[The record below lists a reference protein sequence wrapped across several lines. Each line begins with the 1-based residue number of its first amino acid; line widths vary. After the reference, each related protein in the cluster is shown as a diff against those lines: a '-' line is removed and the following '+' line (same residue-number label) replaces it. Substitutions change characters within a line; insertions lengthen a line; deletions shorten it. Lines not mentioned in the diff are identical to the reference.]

1 MTDREFGHALD
12 IEMKAAGDAGEIEG
26 YAAVFGNV
34 DAYGDVIEPG
44 AFKTSLAR
52 RVAGKVRMLSQ
63 HDPASVIGVWDSLE
77 EDAKGLRAK
86 GRLILGTTAGR
97 DAYELLKAG
106 ALDGLSIG
114 YRAVKSERGS
124 VASKSVRLLKE
135 IDLFEISV
143 VTWGANDQATV
154 QRVKSSDSLNAG
166 LEAIL
171 NDINAAR
178 AAISKGSQ

>member
-1 MTDREFGHALD
+1 MTDREHGHALD
-12 IEMKAAGDAGEIEG
+12 VEMKAVGDSGEIEG

-34 DAYGDVIEPG
+34 DAYGDVVEPG
-44 AFKTSLAR
+44 AFKASLAR
-52 RVAGKVRMLSQ
+52 RAAGKVRMLSQ
-63 HDPASVIGVWDSLE
+63 HDPGLVIGVWDSLE
-77 EDAKGLRAK
+77 EDAKGLLAK
-86 GRLILGTTAGR
+86 GRLILGTTGGR

-114 YRAVKSERGS
+114 YRAVKAERGS

-154 QRVKSSDSLNAG
+154 QRIKSVGPLGAG
-166 LEAIL
+166 LETIL

-178 AAISKGSQ
+178 AALVKGSR